1 MLQFCSV
8 PLHPCRSKHHLK
20 LYAEGNPPLTTK
32 KPVVKESY
40 DEIVF
45 NEPQLSFFHRVRSN
59 PMLQVHGTPAALAA
73 ARAMADAGEG
83 QLQARRVGTIV
94 QRNIGCPSERDA
106 QRCSTAH
113 AMVDA
118 GEGQLQA
125 RWACKVRCTALS
137 F

>member
-1 MLQFCSV
+1 MFASRLLFIDPS
-8 PLHPCRSKHHLK
+8 PRSKHHLK

-73 ARAMADAGEG
+73 AHAMADAGEM
-83 QLQARRVGTIV
+83 LNIRHLCMLEVGETSSLAV
-94 QRNIGCPSERDA
+94 
-106 QRCSTAH
+106 
-113 AMVDA
+113 
-118 GEGQLQA
+118 
-125 RWACKVRCTALS
+125 
-137 F
+137 